1 MKNLEFLTKA
11 IDSVNI
17 EPFTSYLDREEKRK
31 SLNGNWKFVY
41 LKNMDDK
48 YLDASLD
55 IESLDNI
62 IVPSHIEFNNFDI
75 PQYVNMMYPWD
86 GKEE

>member
-48 YLDASLD
+48 YLDASLLGAY
-55 IESLDNI
+55 ILINFISFLNFYPFI
-62 IVPSHIEFNNFDI
+62 II
-75 PQYVNMMYPWD
+75 
-86 GKEE
+86 